1 MKLHIMAL
9 MLLAGCV
16 PQMQPAP
23 KPAPTT
29 CAAPQL
35 QGLLGQP
42 ATKLQ
47 VMRFAS
53 QVRIILRGTAVTMDY
68 LENRLN
74 IEIDADENISRVYC
88 G

>member
-1 MKLHIMAL
+1 MLMKLCLMAL
-9 MLLAGCV
+9 VLLASCV
-16 PQMQPAP
+16 PQMQ
-23 KPAPTT
+23 PAPTT

-47 VMRFAS
+47 LMRFAY
-53 QVRIILRGTAVTMDY
+53 QVRIIRRSRAVTMDY
-68 LENRLN
+68 LPDRLN
-74 IEIDADENISRVYC
+74 IEIDADEKISRVYC

>member
-1 MKLHIMAL
+1 MKLHIVAL
-9 MLLAGCV
+9 VLLAGCV
-16 PQMQPAP
+16 AQMQPAP

-29 CAAPQL
+29 CAAPRL
-35 QGLLGQP
+35 QGLLGQS

-47 VMRFAS
+47 AMRFAS
-53 QVRIILRGTAVTMDY
+53 QVRIIRRGTAVTMDY